1 MDMEQWIP
9 FLLQLQAQTQL
20 WHWQTNHYAAH
31 VALGG
36 YYESIQELT
45 DKFVE
50 VTKGKNPKGAIP
62 ALQTAPIEIKGIVG
76 VELEAQ
82 YAMWA
87 KQLCDWACSKEISE
101 QPDIQDIILDMI
113 NETNKLVYLL
123 RLK

>member
-1 MDMEQWIP
+1 MEEWIP

-20 WHWQTNHYAAH
+20 WHWQTNHYATH

-36 YYESIQELT
+36 YYDAIQELS

-50 VTKGKNPKGAIP
+50 STKGKNPKGAMP
-62 ALQTAPIEIKGIVG
+62 SLQSAPFEVKGVVG
-76 VELEAQ
+76 VDLEAQ
-82 YAMWA
+82 YTAWG
-87 KQLCDWACSKEISE
+87 KQLCDFACSKELAN
-101 QPDIQDIILDMI
+101 QPDIQDIVVDMM